1 MTEGRCFVGLEQTEN
16 LRRVRVG
23 RRDRMHMARV
33 QVAERIVGKAREEA
47 TTVTLALK
55 EQSLAAVFLDEG
67 LDESSL
73 VNRDLRRGFHQK
85 HLTNSS
91 SATGRAKTR
100 VEEQRRLYRPAC
112 SLERVVRP
120 GCACELHA
128 VMGKV
133 HVERHCPQQRHHE
146 DGNTQP
152 TWRFLHR
159 QETLKSHP

>member
-1 MTEGRCFVGLEQTEN
+1 MTEGRCFAGLEQTQN

-85 HLTNSS
+85 QLTDPS
-91 SATGRAKTR
+91 SATEAGARGRNHGKEPTAS
-100 VEEQRRLYRPAC
+100 LC
-112 SLERVVRP
+112 SLERVVR
-120 GCACELHA
+120 
-128 VMGKV
+128 
-133 HVERHCPQQRHHE
+133 HCGRSRADQGAQRKPQNR
-146 DGNTQP
+146 
-152 TWRFLHR
+152 R
-159 QETLKSHP
+159 